1 MKTPRELILEKHR
14 GIESKLAQIRPEEL
28 AALAQAE
35 AAHAACPVRPEMGLW
50 ATVRAFW
57 QEAIWPWRRAW
68 LGMAALWLVM
78 LLAFAATDDAPRMAR
93 SKSRPPSP
101 EVLAVLREQKQL
113 MSQLCEPA
121 ASARPAEPRL
131 PGRRSEIRTIVYLT

>member
-14 GIESKLAQIRPEEL
+14 GIESKLAQIRPEDL

-35 AAHAACPVRPEMGLW
+35 AMREARPVRPGFSLLDAACE
-50 ATVRAFW
+50 FW
-57 QEAIWPWRRAW
+57 QEAVWPWRRAW